1 MSASPNN
8 GVRRL
13 GNGISIRRDTS
24 GVRHVAAEDTAGLF
38 RGMGYCH
45 ARDRG
50 LQLLL
55 MRILAQGRT
64 CEYLIDS
71 DDAFE
76 FDCMARRQHF
86 YADAAQQAGQ
96 LTSEARIAV
105 DAYCAGVDEALRKR
119 VPWELKLF
127 RYRPAPW
134 TPADSIALFR
144 MTAYLG
150 LDQAQGDMERL
161 LIEMVQARVPR
172 RYLDSLFPN
181 LLGELDEEL
190 VRRVR
195 LGKRVVPSENPWASV
210 AQSFVASNNWVLSG
224 AKTKSGRTLM
234 ANDPHLEGNRLPG
247 VWYEIVLELP
257 ERWCIA
263 STMPGLPGPAIGR
276 TADLAWGAT
285 YSFMD
290 TTDSWIEDCRD
301 GCYRRVDGEREAWVP
316 FRKRTEVIKRRKK
329 GAATMTFFENEH
341 GTLDGD
347 PSAEGY
353 YLATRWAPGSGTG
366 ARSIEAP
373 LAVLHAANVEEGM
386 RLLGSVETAWNW
398 VLADREGNIGYQMSG
413 CMPRRKGGT
422 GGIAPLPG
430 WEPANDWCGFVSPDE
445 LPRLYNPECGFIVTA
460 NQQLSHLGRA
470 APINLPM
477 SSYRAD
483 RISAELARRNDW
495 DVTTTGA
502 LQMDTYSLQAER
514 YMAVLGPLL
523 ADDDKGRVLR
533 SWDCRYDPSSIG
545 ASAFERF
552 YRALIFETLER
563 VCGPDPAR
571 FLLEE
576 TTVIVDFHANF
587 DAVLLDENSPW
598 HGEEGRDATFRR
610 IANAIADDPLERWGT
625 QRRFTMKHILFGG
638 RLPRWTGFD
647 FGPFELPG
655 GRATPHQGQI
665 FRAHRRETTFM
676 PSYRIV
682 TDFSEAGAHTCL
694 LGGASDRR
702 FSRWYT
708 AGIED
713 SIAGRF
719 KKLVAAQARRSETT
733 P

>member
-1 MSASPNN
+1 VSAPRKNDD
-8 GVRRL
+8 RRL
-13 GNGISIRRDTS
+13 GDGVSIRRDAA
-24 GVRHVAAEDTAGLF
+24 GVRHVIAKDADGLF

-64 CEYLIDS
+64 CECLVDS

-86 YADAAQQAGQ
+86 YADAVEQAER
-96 LTSEARIAV
+96 LTAEARTAV
-105 DAYCAGVDEALRKR
+105 DAYCAGVDEALRQR
-119 VPWELKLF
+119 VPWELRLF
-127 RYRPAPW
+127 RYRPEPW
-134 TPADSIALFR
+134 TPADSVALFR

-161 LIEMVQARVPR
+161 LIEMVQAGVSRK
-172 RYLDSLFPN
+172 YLDALFPD
-181 LLGELDEEL
+181 LLDDLDEDL
-190 VRRVR
+190 VRRIR
-195 LGKRVVPSENPWASV
+195 LGKRVVPNENPWAAV
-210 AQSFVASNNWVLSG
+210 AHSFIASNNWVVSG
-224 AKTKSGRTLM
+224 AKTKSGRALM

-276 TADLAWGAT
+276 TDDLAWGAT

-290 TTDSWIEDCRD
+290 TTDSWIEDCRG
-301 GCYRRVDGEREAWVP
+301 GCYRRGDGESETWVP
-316 FRKRTEVIKRRKK
+316 FRTRTESVKRRKN
-329 GAATMTFFENEH
+329 ADATLIFYENEH

-347 PSAEGY
+347 PTVAGH

-373 LAVLHAANVEEGM
+373 LAVLHATNVEQGM
-386 RLLGSVETAWNW
+386 QVLGTVETAWNW
-398 VLADREGNIGYQMSG
+398 VLADSEDNIGYQMSG
-413 CMPRRKGGT
+413 CMPRRKEGSGGL
-422 GGIAPLPG
+422 APLPG
-430 WEPANDWCGFVSPDE
+430 WDPANDWNGFVDPE
-445 LPRLYNPECGFIVTA
+445 QLPRQYNPECGFIVTA
-460 NQQLSHLGRA
+460 NQQLGHLGLA
-470 APINLPM
+470 DPINLPM
-477 SSYRAD
+477 SPYRAD
-483 RISAELARRNDW
+483 RISAELAKRNDW
-495 DVTTTGA
+495 DIETTCA
-502 LQMDTYSLQAER
+502 LQMDTYSLQAQR
-514 YMAVLGPLL
+514 YMAVLAPLL
-523 ADDDKGRVLR
+523 PDDDNGRALKA
-533 SWDCRYDPSSIG
+533 WDCRYDPSSVG
-545 ASAFERF
+545 ASLFERF
-552 YRALIFETLER
+552 YRALIVETLGR

-587 DAVLLDENSPW
+587 DAILLDENSPW

-610 IANAIADDPLERWGT
+610 VANRTLAGPAERWGD

-638 RLPRWTGFD
+638 RLPRWSGFD

-665 FRAHRRETTFM
+665 FRAHGRETTFM

-682 TDFSEAGAHTCL
+682 TDFAEDAAHTCL
-694 LGGASDRR
+694 LGGPSDRR

-719 KKLVAAQARRSETT
+719 KKLVASGCVDT
-733 P
+733 